1 MYPYPIFLDIDL
13 YTVFLCIGIIGAIVV
28 FRIFA
33 DRAKMYW
40 KLHNFVLVTAVA
52 SIICGYF
59 SAVLFQALY
68 NIERRGSF
76 IIDKY
81 TGATF
86 YGGLIGGAACF
97 LIIYF
102 GIGAFIFKN
111 GENKKGFFTIA
122 DIAAASIAIAH
133 GFGRI
138 GCLMAGC
145 CHGKI
150 TDSFGAIYMPA
161 INAKAIPLQLYE
173 AIFLFALFGF
183 FVWRLMTKRSCNLP
197 LYMVLYG
204 SWRFVIEFF
213 RTDDRGSTFVDFLSP
228 SQLIALLM
236 VVGSVALF
244 FGQRYLMKKLA
255 RADISDAEESHSAEE
270 NDNG

>member
-13 YTVFLCIGIIGAIVV
+13 YTVFLCIGIISAIVI

-33 DRAKMYW
+33 DKAKMYW
-40 KLHNFVLVTAVA
+40 KLHNFVLITAVVA
-52 SIICGYF
+52 IIGGYF
-59 SAVLFQALY
+59 SAVFFQALY
-68 NIERRGSF
+68 NIERRGEF

-97 LIIYF
+97 LIVYF
-102 GIGAFIFKN
+102 GIGALLFKN
-111 GENKKGFFTIA
+111 KENQKGFFKIA
-122 DIAAASIAIAH
+122 DIAAASIAAAH

-145 CHGKI
+145 CHGEI
-150 TDSFGAIYMPA
+150 TDAWYAIYMPA
-161 INAKAIPLQLYE
+161 VQAKAVPLQLYE

-183 FVWRLMTKRSCNLP
+183 FVWRLLKNKSCNLP

-204 SWRFVIEFF
+204 VWRFVLEFF
-213 RTDDRGSTFVDFLSP
+213 RTDERGDTIVDFLSP
-228 SQLIALLM
+228 SQLIAVLM
-236 VVGSVALF
+236 ILGSAALF

-255 RADISDAEESHSAEE
+255 CAPDSAACETLSSEESE
-270 NDNG
+270 NG